1 MIYNKIEKI
10 EKKASSILDRV
21 FTQIKIF
28 HFSPLSTADDND
40 HDVDDGGGDGSE
52 DYTGT
57 GSGNHPHFDRA
68 LRRSR
73 RKSVSFSI
81 VKVNKETMQFD
92 IEQKSVLLE
101 DLSSMNQTSGTSPK
115 DKPPASPLFEVA
127 KKWKDA
133 KNKLVLKSSVFMG
146 GRGSSGNGINE
157 KSDQFEFKDETF
169 RNRRKELMEKAKA
182 LEEEAA
188 NNQGDKK
195 AVTDAAFEDET
206 AI

>member
-1 MIYNKIEKI
+1 MSTIFFLGNLQPPT
-10 EKKASSILDRV
+10 APVAPSTVSTTTSSNNPP
-21 FTQIKIF
+21 K
-28 HFSPLSTADDND
+28 SPLL
-40 HDVDDGGGDGSE
+40 V
-52 DYTGT
+52 
-57 GSGNHPHFDRA
+57 
-68 LRRSR
+68 
-73 RKSVSFSI
+73 
-81 VKVNKETMQFD
+81 
-92 IEQKSVLLE
+92 
-101 DLSSMNQTSGTSPK
+101 
-115 DKPPASPLFEVA
+115 VA

>member
-1 MIYNKIEKI
+1 
-10 EKKASSILDRV
+10 
-21 FTQIKIF
+21 
-28 HFSPLSTADDND
+28 
-40 HDVDDGGGDGSE
+40 
-52 DYTGT
+52 
-57 GSGNHPHFDRA
+57 
-68 LRRSR
+68 
-73 RKSVSFSI
+73 
-81 VKVNKETMQFD
+81 MQFD

-101 DLSSMNQTSGTSPK
+101 DLSSTNNQTSQK
-115 DKPPASPLFEVA
+115 EKPPASPLFEVA